1 MEQYAT
7 QMEAARKGIVTEELK
22 KVAAKERMTT
32 EELMPLVAEGKVVI
46 CANRHHKCIDPEG
59 VRLDAADEDQC
70 KSRNLQRL

>member
-32 EELMPLVAEGKVVI
+32 GEWRPLVGGGKVVI
-46 CANRHHKCIDPEG
+46 CGKKHNK
-59 VRLDAADEDQC
+59 
-70 KSRNLQRL
+70 

>member
-46 CANRHHKCIDPEG
+46 CANRHQIHCIIIYK
-59 VRLDAADEDQC
+59 VHFLY
-70 KSRNLQRL
+70 KY